1 MPGERSVCE
10 IVVAAYH
17 SMMATGERCA
27 RDALHARALPSP
39 EALANGPKGRALGAG
54 LQRSTGCATP
64 STIFWFAAAP
74 PLRQQLRTISN
85 AASHRRTAPVR
96 CECQMRN
103 ECRQAGLAERINRI
117 VGLQAPA

>member
-1 MPGERSVCE
+1 MLGERSVCE

-17 SMMATGERCA
+17 SMMATGEGCA
-27 RDALHARALPSP
+27 RDARRAKALPSP
-39 EALANGPKGRALGAG
+39 EALMTGAKGAGLGAG

-64 STIFWFAAAP
+64 STIFWFAAAHDAAAK
-74 PLRQQLRTISN
+74 LRTISN
-85 AASHRRTAPVR
+85 ASHRRTARVR
-96 CECQMRN
+96 SECHMRN

>member
-1 MPGERSVCE
+1 M
-10 IVVAAYH
+10 
-17 SMMATGERCA
+17 TGA
-27 RDALHARALPSP
+27 
-39 EALANGPKGRALGAG
+39 KGAGLGAG

-64 STIFWFAAAP
+64 STIFWFLRRTT
-74 PLRQQLRTISN
+74 LRQQLRTISN

>member
-1 MPGERSVCE
+1 MLGERSVCE

-27 RDALHARALPSP
+27 RDALRAKALPSP
-39 EALANGPKGRALGAG
+39 EALTTGAKLAGLGAG

-64 STIFWFAAAP
+64 STIFGCCRRTT
-74 PLRQQLRTISN
+74 LRQKLRTISN
-85 AASHRRTAPVR
+85 ASHRRTAPVR
-96 CECQMRN
+96 SECHMRN